1 MDYVNYWSNKNNYI
15 DLMKKFI
22 DGKINGIE
30 FDQEFCQICKGGGR
44 DNISKLDNPCNV
56 ELTKLKELKFPD

>member
-30 FDQEFCQICKGGGR
+30 FDQEFC
-44 DNISKLDNPCNV
+44 
-56 ELTKLKELKFPD
+56 